1 MERFILEY
9 EPKVKSLFSEADIS
23 RYDIVSY
30 MSNITMDFLEDL
42 VSIDNTLTPQK
53 LLATDKYH
61 MLRRFTKDVNM
72 YMPFIKMAEECW
84 KKRK

>member
-42 VSIDNTLTPQK
+42 VSIDNTLTPQ
-53 LLATDKYH
+53 
-61 MLRRFTKDVNM
+61 DVNI